1 MSRSQSPIRFLPKYG
16 LRAFRAA
23 KILAIPAALIF
34 LRCGDSSGLVDPRR
48 LEPAVRRVV
57 LNGQV
62 MKGRYRPRPHGQPGM
77 EAAVALVS
85 PQFDRSLQSEIEG
98 CSVIGL

>member
-1 MSRSQSPIRFLPKYG
+1 MSRSQLSIRFLPKYG
-16 LRAFRAA
+16 LRAFCAA

-34 LRCGDSSGLVDPRR
+34 LRCGDAPGLVDPRF

-62 MKGRYRPRPHGQPGM
+62 MKLLLP
-77 EAAVALVS
+77 LVS
-85 PQFDRSLQSEIEG
+85 PRFARSFAERNRKWLHDRALTRPRSSRRVFE
-98 CSVIGL
+98 